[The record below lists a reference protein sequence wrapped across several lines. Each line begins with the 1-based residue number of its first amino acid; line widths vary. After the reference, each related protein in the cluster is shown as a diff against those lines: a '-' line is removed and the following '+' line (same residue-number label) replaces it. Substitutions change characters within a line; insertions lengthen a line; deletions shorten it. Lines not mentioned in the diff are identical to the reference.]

1 MNELEASSRE
11 LLEDDKVIDT
21 IVGLFHGDRGLK
33 KARLSIINNSND
45 EDIDKLSNLEYSSY
59 IKNPVL
65 HELLRGRDNKL
76 SDLDRSI
83 PDHLLWK
90 ISQKMS
96 EAPNL
101 WKTSWAR
108 KSLFDIIKEKPEDIN
123 VNFEKLCFH
132 YKIIRDQRVC
142 VSVEEYSRPHNWS
155 YYIWWLIARRPEMLR
170 LLPKLPG
177 YTATSIASMEWKLLP
192 SLRPDILSEFK
203 SSIEVYKAS
212 NPLPKPDEP
221 ATVQREYIHNAMM
234 NLRTSLSGS
243 FSEWLVPYYN
253 ENLELAETHLDNFQN
268 KILNNYNATVIKSNE
283 AQSYSIFDSFP
294 TLFCR
299 DIDRTS
305 VKKKGNLNM
314 VLTHQIPH
322 LNTSDCTL
330 QNQVYNNV
338 FVEEYNNVSLSIAP
352 PSCKVDIYVGMQVQ
366 FVFDLNTLGTR
377 NKDIRADIDFIH
389 LEKSN
394 TMMNDNNILEMQS
407 NIEDMKL
414 STNILKTKQKDINTN
429 IDIPKGEYGYILDKG
444 TILETE
450 KDSKTVAYS
459 KNSKLADTET
469 IESLEMN
476 EIKVANDRSENQ
488 INLVWMSGVI
498 TEYSEVTGEICI
510 TSSDQ
515 KYQIKTLINCFVP
528 PSIPVVDIRFG
539 WWRFPPNESSD
550 RDLVPGSVVCI
561 LKEISS
567 QEILDAVVISKYDS
581 NETSVKVYL
590 FQSKEIA
597 TISPSQIVFRLAYD
611 IHPTSGVYISD
622 STVDLSSWFWCI
634 PRSLSSDHP
643 KSPKGRWI
651 IWLVSFML
659 DLVTKD
665 PMLCYCIQQD
675 LVFNRG
681 FLWDPLPITCFTEA
695 TLPKYTSETDVIL
708 HDVDSI
714 LDMPLNLLI

>member
-11 LLEDDKVIDT
+11 LLEDEKVIDT
-21 IVGLFHGDRGLK
+21 IVDLFHGDRCLK
-33 KARLSIINNSND
+33 KARLSKINNSND
-45 EDIDKLSNLEYSSY
+45 DDIDKSSNSECSSY
-59 IKNPVL
+59 IRNPIL
-65 HELLRGRDNKL
+65 HELLRGRDNKS

-90 ISQKMS
+90 ISQKVS

-101 WKTSWAR
+101 WRTLWAR
-108 KSLFDIIKEKPEDIN
+108 KSLFDIIKGRPEDIN
-123 VNFEKLCFH
+123 VHFEKLCFH
-132 YKIIRDQRVC
+132 YKTIRDQRVC
-142 VSVEEYSRPHNWS
+142 VSVEEYSPPHNWS

-212 NPLPKPDEP
+212 NPLPKSDEP
-221 ATVQREYIHNAMM
+221 AMVQREYIHNAMM

-243 FSEWLVPYYN
+243 FSEWLVPYYS
-253 ENLELAETHLDNFQN
+253 ENVELAETHLDNFQN
-268 KILNNYNATVIKSNE
+268 KILNNYNAVIKSNE

-294 TLFCR
+294 TSFCR
-299 DIDRTS
+299 DIDRTF

-338 FVEEYNNVSLSIAP
+338 FVEEYSNVSLSIAP

-366 FVFDLNTLGTR
+366 FVFD
-377 NKDIRADIDFIH
+377 FIH

-394 TMMNDNNILEMQS
+394 SIMNDNNISGIQN
-407 NIEDMKL
+407 NIEYMKL
-414 STNILKTKQKDINTN
+414 STNILETEQRDINTN
-429 IDIPKGEYGYILDKG
+429 IDIPKDKYGYILDKD
-444 TILETE
+444 TTLETE
-450 KDSKTVAYS
+450 QNNKTVDYP

-469 IESLEMN
+469 IESLETDV
-476 EIKVANDRSENQ
+476 IKVANDKFKNQ
-488 INLVWMSGVI
+488 INLVWMNGII

-528 PSIPVVDIRFG
+528 PSIPVVDIRVG

-567 QEILDAVVISKYDS
+567 QKMLDAVVISKYDS
-581 NETSVKVYL
+581 NETSVNVYL

-611 IHPTSGVYISD
+611 IHPTSGIYISD

-634 PRSLSSDHP
+634 PRPLSSDHP

-695 TLPKYTSETDVIL
+695 TLSKYTSETDVIL